1 MGEPKTTVPLDQFW
15 TWLGEHPNCIV
26 RAGTPEAILYDDD
39 DLHWLFGREDERT
52 LLVQVLR
59 GKRVVGELFLEP
71 ELVSYVEGVPADS
84 PDEHSFEL
92 IAETES
98 DRSVVGFFVLTH
110 GLDEPEDATPRR
122 VH

>member
-1 MGEPKTTVPLDQFW
+1 MAEPTTTLPFDQFW
-15 TWLGEHPNCIV
+15 QWLNDHPGCIV

-39 DLHWLFGREDERT
+39 DLHWVFGREDERT

-71 ELVSYVEGVPADS
+71 DQISYVEGAP
-84 PDEHSFEL
+84 PDTAEEHSFEL

-110 GLDEPEDATPRR
+110 GLDEPEEATPRR

>member
-1 MGEPKTTVPLDQFW
+1 MAEPKTTLPFDQFW
-15 TWLGEHPNCIV
+15 QWLSDHPNCIV

-52 LLVQVLR
+52 MLVQVLR
-59 GKRVVGELFLEP
+59 GKRVVAELFLEP
-71 ELVSYVEGVPADS
+71 EQVSYVEGAP
-84 PDEHSFEL
+84 PDTTDEYSFEL
-92 IAETES
+92 ISETEN